1 MAQVGSESG
10 AVADAD
16 GGAHQLVVSDDP
28 PLPGLDAV
36 SLPVALA
43 AARDRELA
51 ARPASAQPRFTN
63 RLILESSPYLLQHAH
78 NPVNWYAWGDE
89 PFARAR
95 AEGKLVFLSVG
106 YSTCHWCHVMER
118 ESFEDDAI
126 AGYINEHYVA
136 IKVDR
141 EERPDVDS
149 VYMTAVHLLS
159 GGGGWPMTVILTP
172 EREPIFAGTYFPPR
186 DGVGGVPGLPTL
198 LARLRELYVDD
209 PDDVKRRAG
218 AISHG
223 IRSAMRSRASA
234 PVPGPE
240 AIDAAVED
248 VAAGFD
254 AEWGGF
260 GSAPKFPR
268 PATLDLLARHARRH
282 GDGRA
287 ALMLTTTLER
297 MANGGM
303 RDHVGGG
310 FHRYSVDR
318 RWLVPHFEK
327 MLYDNAQ
334 LAVAYLQG
342 YQLTGREDFAEV
354 ARDTADYMITA
365 LAAGGGGFYSAT
377 DADSADGAGQM
388 YEGRLFTWTAAE
400 LEEVLDGDLL
410 AVFSARFGLGGRE
423 MLDGREVIFVRRS
436 IDEVAALL
444 ELESEVVRERLG
456 QARAILAAERG
467 QRPLPLLDDKLI
479 TAWNGLAISA
489 LARLG
494 FAFAEQRYTN
504 AALGAAE
511 LVIARLRRDGGL
523 LRTYRNQVARHP
535 ACLDDY
541 AFLIAGL
548 LDLYEATLDTRW
560 ITRARDLQR
569 VVDDEFAAA
578 EGGYYFTGE
587 HSEKLLV
594 RELPYYDGAEPSG
607 NAVTLLNLLRLEKLT
622 GVDDYRQRAERLLAA
637 FATQLAEHGEA
648 MPTMLAGLDS
658 YWDDSPQIVLAH
670 DNGDDVG
677 GLLAE
682 IRAVYL
688 PDRAIAVVSMD
699 DRGEKSPPWF
709 AAGREPVAGLPTAHV
724 CRSGGCQLP
733 TTDPATLAT
742 QLSEVVSLIDSDEL

>member
-1 MAQVGSESG
+1 MDHLEGERG
-10 AVADAD
+10 AVERS
-16 GGAHQLVVSDDP
+16 GGFQPAVVGDDP
-28 PLPGLDAV
+28 PLPGLDSAE
-36 SLPVALA
+36 LPGALA
-43 AARDRELA
+43 AALERELEGQIEPS
-51 ARPASAQPRFTN
+51 RPRFTN

-78 NPVNWYAWGDE
+78 NPVNWYPWGDE
-89 PFARAR
+89 AFARAR

-126 AGYINEHYVA
+126 AGFINQHYVA

-172 EREPIFAGTYFPPR
+172 DREPIFAGTYFPPR
-186 DGVGGVPGLPTL
+186 DGMRGVPGLPTL
-198 LARLRELYVDD
+198 LARLLELYGDD
-209 PDDVKRRAG
+209 PDDVKRRA
-218 AISHG
+218 AEISRG
-223 IRSAMRSRASA
+223 LRSAMRSRAA
-234 PVPGPE
+234 GPVPGLE
-240 AIDAAVED
+240 VIDATVED
-248 VAAGFD
+248 LARGFD
-254 AEWGGF
+254 SQWGGF

-282 GDGRA
+282 ADPRVVA
-287 ALMLTTTLER
+287 MVTTTLER

-334 LAVAYLQG
+334 LVIAYLQG

-354 ARDTADYMITA
+354 ARDTADYMITE
-365 LAAGGGGFYSAT
+365 LAAEGGGFYSAT
-377 DADSADGAGQM
+377 DADSADSAGQM
-388 YEGRLFTWTAAE
+388 HEGRLFTWTAAE
-400 LEEVLDGDLL
+400 LEEVLDRELL
-410 AVFSARFGLGGRE
+410 TLVNARFGLGGRE
-423 MLDGREVIFVRRS
+423 MLDGREVIFARRS
-436 IDEVAALL
+436 VAEVATMV
-444 ELESEVVRERLG
+444 ELEPEVVRERLG

-494 FAFAEQRYTN
+494 FAFADERYVN

-511 LVIARLRRDGGL
+511 FVIARMARDGRL

-560 ITRARDLQR
+560 ISRARGFQR
-569 VVDDEFAAA
+569 VVDEEFAAD
-578 EGGYYFTGE
+578 EGGYYFTSE
-587 HSEKLLV
+587 LSEKLLV
-594 RELPYYDGAEPSG
+594 RDKPYYDGAEPSG
-607 NAVTLLNLLRLEKLT
+607 NSVSLLNLLRLEQLT
-622 GVDDYRQRAERLLAA
+622 GVEDYRQRAERLLAA
-637 FATQLAEHGEA
+637 FASQLAEQGEA
-648 MPTMLAGLDS
+648 MPMMLAGLDAF
-658 YWDDSPQIVLAH
+658 WDDSPQIVLAH
-670 DNGDDVG
+670 ENGDDIG

-682 IRAVYL
+682 IRRVYL
-688 PDRAIAVVSMD
+688 PDRALAVVSMD
-699 DRGEKSPPWF
+699 GLGDKSPPWF

-724 CRSGGCQLP
+724 CRRDGCRLP
-733 TTDPATLAT
+733 TSDPATLAT
-742 QLSEVVSLIDSDEL
+742 QLREVVSLLDGDDD